1 MNHHRLAALSAALFL
16 GAIASTPALAQ
27 NYTITNLGSL
37 KTGRTAGDSA
47 GGLNASGMATGQSS
61 VGNGVLLAT
70 SWNPSGGVTALPGPA
85 GANSDGL
92 AINSA
97 GQIAGYDT
105 LATGATNAVIW
116 SGAAPTVLAG
126 PSGSTGSAATA
137 INDAGQVAGYAKTA
151 SGQQAVVW
159 NGSAPG
165 VLVGLGGSNDAASGL
180 NNAGQV
186 VGYSATAAGA
196 KDAVVWNGM
205 TITTL
210 TGLGGTDSAANAIN
224 ASGQI
229 AGYSS
234 NGTYKQAVIWNGTTP
249 TVLASLGK
257 TDSVAL
263 AINDLGQAVGYSI
276 TASGVEHATLW
287 SGGTVTDL
295 SALVFPNYQ
304 FPGSQLLLASGINDN
319 GSILALVGNPLL
331 GVNAVELT
339 VAAVP
344 EPAGLGLVFT
354 GLAFATLVGR
364 RRRST
369 L

>member
-1 MNHHRLAALSAALFL
+1 MNHCRLAALSATLFL
-16 GAIASTPALAQ
+16 GTIASTPALAQ
-27 NYTITNLGSL
+27 NYTVTNLGSL

-61 VGNGVLLAT
+61 VVNGVQLAT
-70 SWNPSGGVTALPGPA
+70 SWSPSGGVTALPGPA
-85 GANSDGL
+85 GANSNGL
-92 AINSA
+92 SINSA

-105 LATGATNAVIW
+105 LASGATNAVIW
-116 SGAAPTVLAG
+116 NGANPTVLAG
-126 PSGSTGSAATA
+126 PAGSTGSAATA
-137 INDAGQVAGYAKTA
+137 INDAGQVAGYATTA

-159 NGSAPG
+159 NGNAPG
-165 VLVGLGGSNDAASGL
+165 VLVGLGGRNDAASGL

-196 KDAVVWNGM
+196 LDAVVWNGM
-205 TITTL
+205 KITTL
-210 TGLGGTDSAANAIN
+210 TGLGGTDGAANAIN
-224 ASGQI
+224 TSGQI

-249 TVLASLGK
+249 TVLGSLGK

-263 AINDLGQAVGYSI
+263 AINDFGQAVGYSI
-276 TASGVEHATLW
+276 TAAGVEHATLW

-304 FPGSQLLLASGINDN
+304 FPGSQLLFASGINDD
-319 GSILALVGNPLL
+319 GSILAVVGNPLL
-331 GVNAVELT
+331 GVNVVELT

-344 EPAGLGLVFT
+344 EPAGF
-354 GLAFATLVGR
+354 GLAFAGLAFVTLVR
-364 RRRST
+364 RRRRLT
-369 L
+369 H